1 MTGPAP
7 LSMIGDPDAA
17 SCIDGICAIPA
28 AAAAPERVF
37 STDETAPE

>member
-1 MTGPAP
+1 MV
-7 LSMIGDPDAA
+7 GDPDAA
-17 SCIDGICAIPA
+17 SCVDGICAIPA